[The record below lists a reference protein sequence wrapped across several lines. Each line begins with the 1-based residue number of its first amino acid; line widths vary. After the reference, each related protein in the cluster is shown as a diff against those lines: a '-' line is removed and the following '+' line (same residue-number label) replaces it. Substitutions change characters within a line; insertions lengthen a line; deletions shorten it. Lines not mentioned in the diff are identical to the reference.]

1 MVARAVGPVAA
12 AGLWMLGE
20 SYQIVLMAVC
30 GTAILF
36 ALAFWAASW
45 VSRARAA

>member
-1 MVARAVGPVAA
+1 
-12 AGLWMLGE
+12 
-20 SYQIVLMAVC
+20 VC

-45 VSRARAA
+45 VSRVREA